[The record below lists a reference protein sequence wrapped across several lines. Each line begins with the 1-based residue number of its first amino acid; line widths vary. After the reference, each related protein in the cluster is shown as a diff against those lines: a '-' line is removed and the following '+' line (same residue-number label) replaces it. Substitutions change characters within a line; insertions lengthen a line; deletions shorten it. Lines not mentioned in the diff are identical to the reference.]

1 MKPALD
7 LQIND
12 AVLPPS
18 LQYLVLLTR
27 NSVMSG
33 TFIQLVG
40 LADTY
45 W

>member
-7 LQIND
+7 LQING

-18 LQYLVLLTR
+18 LQYLVLPTR
-27 NSVMSG
+27 KSVMSVA
-33 TFIQLVG
+33 FIQLVG